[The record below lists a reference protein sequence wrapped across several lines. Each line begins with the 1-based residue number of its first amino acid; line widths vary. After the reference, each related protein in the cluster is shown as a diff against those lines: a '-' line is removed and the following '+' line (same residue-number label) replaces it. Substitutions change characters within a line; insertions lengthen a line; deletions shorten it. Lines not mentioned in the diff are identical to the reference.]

1 MFPSSFESRTFV
13 PCVPSPT
20 KCKYI
25 YYRLHL
31 IWNTITVED
40 GAFRWVVGRGELV
53 VKREGMKN
61 RSVAVMTNTRAVI
74 T

>member
-1 MFPSSFESRTFV
+1 MCFLQVLKVEHS
-13 PCVPSPT
+13 
-20 KCKYI
+20 
-25 YYRLHL
+25 YRVSQTQQNVNIFTIHL

-40 GAFRWVVGRGELV
+40 GAFRWVLRRDELF

>member
-1 MFPSSFESRTFV
+1 MFPSSLKVEHSYRV
-13 PCVPSPT
+13 PQAQQNVNILT
-20 KCKYI
+20 I
-25 YYRLHL
+25 HL
-31 IWNTITVED
+31 IWNTINVED
-40 GAFRWVVGRGELV
+40 GAFRWVVRRGEMF